1 MTSGALSSSKVR
13 IGAAILISFLVIAII
28 GPFLLDLLGL
38 DPHAVDR
45 QAIRQPP
52 SARHWLG
59 TDSSGSDLFAQ
70 WVLGARGSV
79 FVGLTAGVL
88 MTGIAVV
95 VGLVAG
101 FAGGWVDS
109 ALNSTMNLLM
119 VIPAIPLAIIV
130 AGYMR
135 SVNEI
140 TIILII
146 GLVGWPGEARAVR
159 SQVLSLR
166 NRDFVTASRMV
177 GETRTRQLFVDVLP
191 QMSGYLF
198 NLLLVAIVGAVF
210 AEASLRFLGIGS
222 PDTSSW
228 GTMLEVSRTQ
238 GAILSGMWWWYLPPG
253 LGIAILGAGA
263 ALLNFGFDEMVNPRL
278 SAARPSVRRR
288 LVRLE
293 RATASARGA
302 GAQTVADA
310 GDELLRVEGLEVEY
324 LAGDITAHAC
334 KGVDLVVKPGE
345 IVGVVGESGSGKST
359 LVHAML
365 RLLRPPGIVTGG
377 HVLWRRRDGQLVDV
391 LALEE
396 DALRRLRWS
405 DFSIVLQSAMD
416 ALNPVARLD
425 AQFADVLAAKN
436 PGMRRA
442 AIAARTRELLATVG
456 VPVERMRSYPHE
468 LSGGTRQ
475 RAAIALALACNPR
488 LVVMD
493 EATTAVDVV
502 MQRQIVDQVLRLRDL
517 LGFAVVFV
525 THDLALLLEIA
536 DTVVVMRNGKV
547 VERSDVEDVG
557 GPRSE
562 EYTRELFHAFPTLTP
577 TAMGLERPDD
587 ARV

>member
-1 MTSGALSSSKVR
+1 MTSGVLASPKVR
-13 IGAAILISFLVIAII
+13 IGAGILVSFLIIAIV
-28 GPFLLDLLGL
+28 GPFVLDLLGL

-45 QAIRQPP
+45 DAIRQPP
-52 SARHWLG
+52 SAEHWLG

-79 FVGLTAGVL
+79 FVGLTAGLL

-109 ALNSTMNLLM
+109 ALNSAMNLLM

-166 NRDFVTASRMV
+166 NRDFIAASRMV

-253 LGIAILGAGA
+253 LGIAVLGAGA

-278 SAARPSVRRR
+278 RAARPSVRRR
-288 LVRLE
+288 LAQLE
-293 RATASARGA
+293 RDAASSRRGSDERR
-302 GAQTVADA
+302 ADP
-310 GDELLRVEGLEVEY
+310 GGELLRVEGLEVTY
-324 LAGDITAHAC
+324 LAGDAPVRAC
-334 KGVDLVVKPGE
+334 AGVDLAVKPGE

-377 HVLWRRRDGQLVDV
+377 RVLWTRRDGQVVDV
-391 LALEE
+391 LALE
-396 DALRRLRWS
+396 DGALRRLRWS

-416 ALNPVARLD
+416 ALNPVARID

-436 PGMRRA
+436 PGMTRA
-442 AIAARTRELLATVG
+442 EIAKRTRELLTTVG
-456 VPVERMRSYPHE
+456 VPAERMRSYPHE

-475 RAAIALALACNPR
+475 RAAIALALACDPR

-502 MQRQIVDQVLRLRDL
+502 MQRQIVDHVLRLRDL

-547 VERSDVEDVG
+547 VECSDVEDVG
-557 GPRSE
+557 GPGSE
-562 EYTRELFHAFPTLTP
+562 EYTRRLFQSFPTLP
-577 TAMGLERPDD
+577 RDSAELERSED